1 MKITIPAGIIECTVD
16 EYEDL
21 VARGL
26 VPGKEQLIEQ
36 NSDDDWLKSLSRLDE
51 PGRRPDWM
59 KNVVALYGCE
69 IPQPITAQSLSSVD
83 QTQFTA
89 NITVNNTADNKTRL
103 AQENSW

>member
-1 MKITIPAGIIECTVD
+1 MKITTPAGIIECTVD

-21 VARGL
+21 VVRGL

-36 NSDDDWLKSLSRLDE
+36 NGNDDWLQKLPRIDKHSE
-51 PGRRPDWM
+51 PPEWM

-69 IPQPITAQSLSSVD
+69 IVQPITAYGCPSVD

-89 NITVNNTADNKTRL
+89 NTDNDTLNKTRL
-103 AQENSW
+103 T